1 MSFPPLPEGW
11 SRQVSRSTGKV
22 YFFNSQNGASTYD
35 PADIVRLPAFSPP
48 PPLQSFV
55 QQPVPAPQTFCAMSN
70 MTKLSGQSNNQLEL
84 GIGHSVTELQMLL
97 AEKKRQL
104 EEKMQELGGEEASS
118 EESGFGSLG
127 GEAEED
133 FPSVI
138 GSRVKRRV
146 DRLWHQQTRERESI
160 EKRIKEDV
168 VQNDAHFEMS
178 STVANDAKESKQ
190 EETGVESSEKIV
202 ETVDGE
208 ESDEED
214 IYGADEEE
222 LELIAKLKEKYTE
235 ETNDDCLDDQNG
247 HQVDSDHEDAEK
259 DNESPEDVADVLLLS
274 ADISFGEHAEETE
287 TIPKERA
294 NKHNKV
300 NNISNEEPFKEE
312 VRNDQNSRPLSDDL
326 MSTYY
331 RLLAQQALMNND
343 LQSER
348 PASISPDRNVGVFS
362 PDVTESMQ
370 LPLTE
375 AVIRPGDPK
384 FSSDEESGE
393 DNSSGQDE

>member
-1 MSFPPLPEGW
+1 
-11 SRQVSRSTGKV
+11 VSRSTGKV

-35 PADIVRLPAFSPP
+35 PADVVRLPASS

-55 QQPVPAPQTFCAMSN
+55 MQPVPAPQMFCATSN
-70 MTKLSGQSNNQLEL
+70 MMKLSGQSSNQLEL

-146 DRLWHQQTRERESI
+146 DRLWHQQARESESK
-160 EKRIKEDV
+160 EKRIKEDA
-168 VQNDAHFEMS
+168 VQNDAHVEMS
-178 STVANDAKESKQ
+178 STVANDAKESKL
-190 EETGVESSEKIV
+190 EETGVKSSETIV
-202 ETVDGE
+202 ERVERE

-235 ETNDDCLDDQNG
+235 ETNDHNDCLDDQNG

-274 ADISFGEHAEETE
+274 ADISFGEHAAAEETE

-294 NKHNKV
+294 KNHNEV
-300 NNISNEEPFKEE
+300 YNISNEEPFNEE
-312 VRNDQNSRPLSDDL
+312 VRNDQNSRPLCDDL

-343 LQSER
+343 LQSDR
-348 PASISPDRNVGVFS
+348 PASISSDRNDGVFS